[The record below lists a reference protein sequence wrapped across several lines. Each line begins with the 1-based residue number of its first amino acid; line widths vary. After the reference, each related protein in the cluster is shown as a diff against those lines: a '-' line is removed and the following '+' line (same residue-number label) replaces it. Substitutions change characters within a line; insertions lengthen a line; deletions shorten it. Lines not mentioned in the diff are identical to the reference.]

1 LKLGSGLDDLVALAR
16 PSIFRGYPRVAGSTD
31 VALPRTRRPPST
43 TRRCQRGSTACASG
57 RADATLLGQE
67 LEALT
72 EADEQLGL
80 SRSGVPVW
88 VFDLDACGASGSGE
102 LPDRESSE
110 W

>member
-1 LKLGSGLDDLVALAR
+1 V
-16 PSIFRGYPRVAGSTD
+16 
-31 VALPRTRRPPST
+31 
-43 TRRCQRGSTACASG
+43 
-57 RADATLLGQE
+57 TLLGQE

-72 EADEQLGL
+72 EADEELGL

-88 VFDLDACGASGSGE
+88 MFDLDACRAWASGE